1 MENQPKNENE
11 KEKEKEN
18 QKISNSNFADIP
30 PRKGWMDLLKNY
42 IKEGK
47 RPSKLAQE
55 EETTKLFLDILEED
69 LKKKDPGNPNIPRF
83 FYKKPTNFSDIYLS
97 VKAEAKQ
104 KFLILKS
111 YDLPNKKNLQELWL

>member
-42 IKEGK
+42 IK
-47 RPSKLAQE
+47 L
-55 EETTKLFLDILEED
+55 
-69 LKKKDPGNPNIPRF
+69 
-83 FYKKPTNFSDIYLS
+83 
-97 VKAEAKQ
+97 
-104 KFLILKS
+104 
-111 YDLPNKKNLQELWL
+111 